1 MRLPT
6 GRFSDTTHN
15 LLYGLLMGGD
25 AIGFEKLVIQS
36 DTESV
41 KLHQI
46 PNGTKYAQ
54 VVLEADS
61 TSQKQDLCCRFL
73 ECPQAYNENQ
83 STYLEQIS
91 SAAGMPMG
99 HLGIYEIKDIEN
111 LKNFRIINTEP
122 DKSNVLMVQYFQ

>member
-25 AIGFEKLVIQS
+25 AIGFERLVVNS
-36 DTESV
+36 DIESV
-41 KLHQI
+41 KLMQI
-46 PNGTKYAQ
+46 PSTAKYAQ

-73 ECPQAYNENQ
+73 ECSFQYIE
-83 STYLEQIS
+83 STGSYQNLL
-91 SAAGMPMG
+91 SASAGMPLG

-122 DKSNVLMVQYFQ
+122 NKSNVLMVQYFE